1 MTKKLAMFFGIA
13 FVLVGLLGFVSN
25 PVVGRAGYFVTNQ
38 AHDLAHIV
46 IGAVLLL
53 MALWGQYAA
62 KLALYGT
69 GGAYLLLALL
79 GFAQIGTSGN
89 GMLLD
94 LVHINHHDNWLHVF
108 LGAVLI
114 ISGLA
119 KQSRF
124 HTLGFTR

>member
-1 MTKKLAMFFGIA
+1 MTKKLAMFFGIV
-13 FVLVGLLGFVSN
+13 FVAVGLLGFVAN
-25 PVVGRAGYFVTNQ
+25 PLVGRAGYFVTNQ

-53 MALWGQYAA
+53 MASLGQHAA
-62 KLALYGT
+62 KLALFGT
-69 GGAYLLLALL
+69 GAVYLLLALL
-79 GFAQIGTSGN
+79 GFAEIGTSGS

-94 LVHINHHDNWLHVF
+94 LVRINHHDNWLHVF

-114 ISGLA
+114 ISGFA

-124 HTLGFTR
+124 HALGFR

>member
-1 MTKKLAMFFGIA
+1 MTKKLAMFFGTL
-13 FVLVGLLGFVSN
+13 FVLIGLLGFVAN
-25 PVVGRAGYFVTNQ
+25 PIVGRTGYFVTNQ

-46 IGAVLLL
+46 IGTVLLL
-53 MALWGQYAA
+53 MASRGQHAA
-62 KLALYGT
+62 KLALWGT
-69 GGAYLLLALL
+69 GGVYLLLALL

-119 KQSRF
+119 KQSRL
-124 HTLGFTR
+124 HAVGFR